1 MGEIINFFNIKNG
14 LLIDSVAW
22 IIFGLLWIGIPNT
35 LLTTNFGVR
44 NYDWITVH
52 MTQAFG
58 LFCLFS
64 GVGVCLFK
72 CLFICV
78 CLCMFI

>member
-44 NYDWITVH
+44 NLDDRRPKI
-52 MTQAFG
+52 FG
-58 LFCLFS
+58 RPVVPTIVWTFL
-64 GVGVCLFK
+64 K
-72 CLFICV
+72 CFGQQ
-78 CLCMFI
+78 